1 MKPVRALAVYI
12 PLVFLG
18 AGLLAPWGWWCAQW
32 LAQTFPGSG
41 LFAGLAG
48 TSLDKYVLRLLL
60 LLALAGLWPLARS
73 LGARS
78 AGDLG
83 LVSPTGQGRKLAI
96 GFTLGFVTLAIAATV
111 IILCGGRTFRVD
123 LTLYRIGKSL
133 VTAGLAAVAVSLIEE
148 IFFRGAIF
156 GGLRRAH
163 RWPVALL
170 ASSSIYSLLHF
181 FQKAAPPAEVTWSS
195 GLEVLP
201 QMMAGLARA
210 HTLLPQFLTL
220 LLAGCILGLAYHR
233 TGNLYCSIG
242 IHAGW
247 VFWVKLY
254 GFVTVR
260 PPAADHAWLW
270 GTGKLIDSWVALVL
284 LVPALL
290 LLPRLVGGRKPDGH
304 AA

>member
-1 MKPVRALAVYI
+1 MYI
-12 PLVFLG
+12 PLVLLG

-32 LAQTFPGSG
+32 LAQTYPGSG
-41 LFAGLAG
+41 LLAGLAG
-48 TSLDKYVLRLLL
+48 TSLDKYVLRFLLI
-60 LLALAGLWPLARS
+60 LALAGLWPLARS

-78 AGDLG
+78 AGELG
-83 LVSPTGQGRKLAI
+83 LVRPSGHWPKLAT
-96 GFTLGFVTLAIAATV
+96 GFALGFATLAIAATV
-111 IILCGGRTFRVD
+111 ILLCGGRAFRAD
-123 LTLYRIGKSL
+123 LTHYRIGKSI
-133 VTAGLAAVAVSLIEE
+133 VTAGLAAVAVALLEE

-170 ASSSIYSLLHF
+170 VSSSFYSLMHF
-181 FQKAAPPAEVTWSS
+181 FQKAAPPAEVTWLS
-195 GLEVLP
+195 GLELLP
-201 QMMAGLARA
+201 QMLAGLTRA

-220 LLAGCILGLAYHR
+220 LLAGVILGLAYQR

-242 IHAGW
+242 LHAGW

-260 PPAADHAWLW
+260 PATADHDWLW
-270 GTGKLIDSWVALVL
+270 GTGKLIDSWVALAL

-290 LLPRLVGGRKPDGH
+290 LLPRLVGQRKPDSHGV
-304 AA
+304 